1 MFYTLYLN
9 VYIYTHTHT
18 HTYIYIYIYIYIYT
32 IHTHMHIY
40 TYTHIYMYICIYVCM
55 CIYIL
60 YNATECRLFWGHGES
75 GSLSRWTSD
84 LHTARVFVR
93 PAQLPPVSV
102 FLYPSVNM
110 CESPSVYMSKY
121 VSPQKR
127 LLICDSQLLEK
138 LNLVFSP
145 PENSFKY
152 IQKALF

>member
-1 MFYTLYLN
+1 
-9 VYIYTHTHT
+9 
-18 HTYIYIYIYIYIYT
+18 
-32 IHTHMHIY
+32 MHIY
-40 TYTHIYMYICIYVCM
+40 TYTHIYMYIYIYVCKYIY
-55 CIYIL
+55 CI
-60 YNATECRLFWGHGES
+60 TRLSAGYFGES

-110 CESPSVYMSKY
+110 CESLSVYMSKY

-152 IQKALF
+152 IQKALFYIVHRKKEYQ